1 MTFRTRL
8 LLAMGAVALV
18 PLAAIGFVVRREM
31 ATTLTTQDAARVASL
46 VTLTRATLAGES
58 AATADRLA
66 SLRDVIADDSRLRA
80 ALLQGTDRAYLLDYA
95 ARAMQLT
102 GLSALEIQDDSGVV
116 LSSGQ
121 FRNDYGRSDPRL
133 LAELAA
139 AGGAALLPVRSADA
153 AFLVV
158 ARADSLSIG
167 GRRLHLVGGTAVD
180 LARLSAAAVDSDLT
194 VRLALPT
201 GATPVDSLA
210 AASTGAVLTSGVAPG
225 TAPTSSPGASSHPVP
240 AVGRDII
247 VAEIPFPLIGADRTV
262 RQARFIVAHRPTTL
276 DALRARVDHWF
287 LLAILLTAV
296 AALLAA
302 AVLAA
307 RVSLPLADLAA
318 QTARVDLDALDFDF
332 ASTRQDEIG
341 ALTRLL
347 ATMTRRLRASASRL
361 RDAERRATVGD
372 VARQVTHDVKNGLT
386 PIRHVLRHLTEVEH
400 ADPTQLAS
408 VFAERRP
415 TLDASVAYLDAL
427 ARQYA
432 RLTPRLDVRPSDVN
446 AIARAVVDGR
456 NGAPTNARL
465 ALALSDAL
473 APIAADPLVLRR
485 ILENLVSNAVDAV
498 HATGGTV
505 TISTDALPDGGVRL
519 VVADD
524 GPGMTAD
531 ELSRAGQD
539 FYTTKPG
546 GSGLGLSI
554 VRRLATDLQAAMT
567 MESAPGAGTRVTI
580 TFPGR

>member
-18 PLAAIGFVVRREM
+18 PLVAIGLVVRREM
-31 ATTLTTQDAARVASL
+31 ATTLTAQDAARVASL
-46 VTLTRATLAGES
+46 VTLTRTTLTGES
-58 AATADRLA
+58 GQTADRLA

-80 ALLQGTDRAYLLDYA
+80 ALLQGTDRSYLLDYA

-102 GLSALEIQDDSGVV
+102 GLSALEILDDSGVV

-121 FRNDYGRSDPRL
+121 FRNDYGRADPQL
-133 LAELAA
+133 LSQLTA
-139 AGGAALLPVRSADA
+139 AGGTALLPVRSADA

-167 GRRLHLVGGTAVD
+167 TRHLHLVGGTAVD
-180 LARLSAAAVDSDLT
+180 VARLSATAVDSDLT

-201 GATPVDSLA
+201 GASAADSLA
-210 AASTGAVLTSGVAPG
+210 AGTTGALASAATDHVVAK
-225 TAPTSSPGASSHPVP
+225 
-240 AVGRDII
+240 
-247 VAEIPFPLIGADRTV
+247 IPFPLIGADRAV
-262 RQARFIVAHRPTTL
+262 RQAYFIVTHRPTAL
-276 DALRARVDHWF
+276 DLLRARVDDWF
-287 LLAILLTAV
+287 LSAILLAAV
-296 AALLAA
+296 AALVAA

-332 ASTRQDEIG
+332 VSTREDEIG

-347 ATMTRRLRASASRL
+347 ATMTRRLRASAGRL

-386 PIRHVLRHLTEVEH
+386 PIRHVLRHLTEVEQ
-400 ADPTQLAS
+400 ADPARLAT

-415 TLDASVAYLDAL
+415 TLDASVTYLDAL

-456 NGAPTNARL
+456 NGAATSARL
-465 ALALSDAL
+465 ALALSDAV
-473 APIAADPLVLRR
+473 APVAADPLVLRR

-498 HATGGTV
+498 HPTGGTV
-505 TISTDALPDGGVRL
+505 TISTEPLADGGVRL
-519 VVADD
+519 VVADT
-524 GPGMTAD
+524 GPGMTPD
-531 ELSRAGQD
+531 ELARAGQD
-539 FYTTKPG
+539 FYTTKPDG
-546 GSGLGLSI
+546 TGLGLSI
-554 VRRLATDLQAAMT
+554 VRRLATDLHGSMT
-567 MESAPGAGTRVTI
+567 MESAPGAGTRVTLI
-580 TFPGR
+580 FPGR